1 MEKKVKHLEFLQG
14 IVNRLATD
22 SFRMKGWSVVLV
34 SALFALLVRE
44 GQMTLAPVG
53 LIPIVVFW
61 MLDGYF
67 LWQERLFRRLYDF
80 VRVLDEDQI
89 DFSMDVGKFKRDRK
103 GTWLSATFSRTLIA
117 FYGVLTCSVCLTIV
131 VI

>member
-34 SALFALLVRE
+34 SALFVLLVRE
-44 GQMTLAPVG
+44 EQMELALVG
-53 LIPIVVFW
+53 LIPILVFW
-61 MLDGYF
+61 GLDGYF
-67 LWQERLFRRLYDF
+67 LWQERLFRRLYDS
-80 VRVLDEDQI
+80 VRVLGEDKI
-89 DFSMDVGKFKRDRK
+89 DFSMDVGKLKRDRK
-103 GTWLSATFSRTLIA
+103 STWIHAMFSRTLMP
-117 FYGVLTCSVCLTIV
+117 FYGVLTCLVVLTIV